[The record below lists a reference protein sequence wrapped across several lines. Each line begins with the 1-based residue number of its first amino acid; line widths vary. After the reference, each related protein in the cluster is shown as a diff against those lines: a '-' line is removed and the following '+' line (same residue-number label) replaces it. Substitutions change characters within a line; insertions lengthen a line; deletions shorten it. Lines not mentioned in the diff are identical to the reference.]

1 MAKKTNKQ
9 TKGLYAEGM
18 VSLYQAD
25 TPRPFTCYQG
35 PLKGTVSPRYA
46 IWKSNEVV
54 GINWEST
61 NSCLTLLKVV

>member
-25 TPRPFTCYQG
+25 TPRPFHM
-35 PLKGTVSPRYA
+35 PPRSA
-46 IWKSNEVV
+46 IRGQSHQDMLFGNPMK
-54 GINWEST
+54 
-61 NSCLTLLKVV
+61 LLVLIGSRLIVA